1 MKYFLLLLALS
12 FSGIAHAAQFTVTC
26 PMSLSMAT
34 QAADIVATDGSG
46 KIRFHGDITSDYN
59 GLSNISGSVVSS
71 NGTTVDLKCRYKY
84 DYVSKIGFPFDLKQ
98 TVNATSCVALGGP
111 FAPPYTFSCVN

>member
-12 FSGIAHAAQFTVTC
+12 FSGIADAAQFTVSC
-26 PMSLSMAT
+26 PGVLSLATMAEPIL
-34 QAADIVATDGSG
+34 ANDGSG
-46 KIRFHGDITSDYN
+46 KIRFFGDITSDYN
-59 GLSNISGSVVSS
+59 GLANISGSVVSS

-98 TVNATSCVALGGP
+98 TVNATSCIALGGP